1 MGSDAGRTLGMI
13 GLGLGGAMLG
23 GWLLGPT
30 IGVGL
35 GYLGGSFV
43 GQMLFPTKTKMG
55 MPAAAQYPTQQAMKG
70 QSIPIGYG
78 TNRVAGNMIWLGD
91 LQTYTVEQGGKGGG
105 PEVEQTM
112 YYRSFCFA
120 LCEGERHVLRGWAGK
135 HEIAI
140 GPSYSYEG
148 EAVSI
153 DEGKVRSAFGGAIQQ
168 EVTIFEGDGV
178 NSGLADL
185 IGEDYV
191 EGYKDLCCVFVA
203 NWDLGQTSQIPNF
216 TWEVSQ
222 DVPYGFYLALQD
234 NLLLLDTSF
243 KEVSNTTVPADLPSG
258 NWECVDVD
266 TINGRVLVGVESI
279 TANIGPWVV
288 YNRDMTE
295 REDIT
300 VEVPA
305 GANFTQWKQ
314 TLGHRAIF
322 SADGSY
328 VYANFRD
335 SQFPAD
341 GHLCKWDSTTGAVEW
356 HYEHDTQAAHA
367 INVDSHDCVYFSP
380 SDNGGYPA
388 VRDAD
393 GGNLSYYYAAIST
406 PKGVL
411 IDEGLSSVFWYGEVH
426 EWLGVSTA
434 CVWKYDIPSY
444 NPITETWSM
453 NTATVRA
460 SANLHEDGVGVL
472 SDNNPVRGLV
482 TIAGQVFCEGQGKL
496 IKLTSDLE
504 YVTHVDLPA
513 GYAFKHLFRASANR
527 FGVVCGLGLEMRVL
541 LYDTNLNLSSTVDP
555 DYTGPAIVFAQ
566 EPNAVFSW
574 YGLGGDANPSDIIYD
589 LLTHERYG
597 CRMPDTY
604 IDAESFETIRLYCE
618 TQRGH
623 QRRPSR
629 HGLDTIRLCPLR
641 RLSVLDG
648 RQGLSG
654 CLARRGGGTPYHA
667 GRSCHRGR
675 RPARRG
681 PQAQVQ

>member
-1 MGSDAGRTLGMI
+1 MGSEGGRTLGMI

-70 QSIPIGYG
+70 QSIPVSYG

-91 LQTYTVEQGGKGGG
+91 LQTYTVEHGGKGGG

-153 DEGKVRSAFGGAIQQ
+153 DEGKVRSALGTSIQQ
-168 EVTIFEGDGV
+168 EVTVFEGDGV
-178 NSGLADL
+178 NAGLADL

-222 DVPYGFYLALQD
+222 DVPYGFYLALQS
-234 NLLLLDTSF
+234 NLVLLDTGF
-243 KEVSNTTVPADLPSG
+243 KEVSNTLVPPDLPVAS
-258 NWECVDVD
+258 WESIDVD
-266 TINGRVLVGVESI
+266 TINGRVVVGVVDTSQ
-279 TANIGPWVV
+279 APWVI
-288 YNRDMTE
+288 YNRDLTE

-300 VEVPA
+300 PELPA
-305 GANFTQWKQ
+305 AADFSSWTQ
-314 TLGHRAIF
+314 THIHRVKF

-328 VYANFRD
+328 VYAIFRD
-335 SQFPAD
+335 SVFPAD
-341 GHLCKWDSTTGAVEW
+341 FYLCKWDSHTGVLEW
-356 HYEHDTQAAHA
+356 WYTHSDENPRA
-367 INVDSHDCVYFSP
+367 INVDSQ
-380 SDNGGYPA
+380 DNVFFA
-388 VRDAD
+388 VDS
-393 GGNLSYYYAAIST
+393 GGNRAAVCDANGDNLSTYFEPFT
-406 PKGVL
+406 QKGVW
-411 IDEGLSSVFWYGEVH
+411 IDEALASVFWYGEAH
-426 EWLGVSTA
+426 EWLQDTHGHI
-434 CVWKYDIPSY
+434 WKYDLPSY
-444 NPITETWSM
+444 DPITETWSM
-453 NTATVRA
+453 GTATARA
-460 SANLHEDGVGVL
+460 SANLTGILPSETDVL
-472 SDNNPVRGLV
+472 GLV
-482 TIAGQVFCEGQGKL
+482 IIGGQVFCEAGSKL
-496 IKLTSDLE
+496 FKLSGDLG
-504 YVTHVDLPA
+504 YISHVDLPS
-513 GYAFKHLFRASANR
+513 GYTFKHMFRAPANR
-527 FGVVCGLGLEMRVL
+527 IGLICNFGVNDFRTL
-541 LYDTNLNLSSTVDP
+541 LYDTNLELISTIDP
-555 DYTGPAIVFAQ
+555 NYTGPALIYQ
-566 EPNAVFSW
+566 YNPNAVFAW

-618 TQRGH
+618 TRDH
-623 QRRPSR
+623 P
-629 HGLDTIRLCPLR
+629 PVLR
-641 RLSVLDG
+641 NE
-648 RQGLSG
+648 
-654 CLARRGGGTPYHA
+654 
-667 GRSCHRGR
+667 
-675 RPARRG
+675 RPAH
-681 PQAQVQ
+681 QSLHQ